1 MLENIQVDEE
11 SSLFSQ
17 FTKEIMTES
26 TYSDLPYVNTLFRA
40 RGD

>member
-1 MLENIQVDEE
+1 MLEVIDEV
-11 SSLFSQ
+11 SSLSSQ
-17 FTKEIMTES
+17 FIKEIMTES